1 MKLRLTLAP
10 TDGASGAGG
19 GAGDITLSCD
29 VTQTVA
35 ETARTLIRS
44 GAGGDADPQLQA
56 LAETR
61 FAPVT
66 LVGRPTEGASPVML
80 DPATPIGSS
89 GLQSGWIIEPVAEF
103 GSRRDVDRFIGVA
116 GYVEVL
122 SGRQAGVFFSLV
134 PGTNSVGRDRG
145 ARIHLGDPSVSRRHA
160 SIEIRQEVGQEIVLH
175 DLGSANG
182 ILADGERVERLT
194 IDHPRV
200 VQLGTVEIRIT
211 PGPPP
216 QEIPQLAHQVM
227 HTRSPRVG
235 PRFPQSERELPAPP
249 APPTPGR
256 IPMLAMLAPMMMGG
270 VLFLVTQSPMSLM
283 MVAFTPLMMVG
294 SWVDGRLSGRR
305 KRRGDLQRFLETLET
320 ERAELAELRGRE
332 IEVRAAETPAF
343 PEIAAAIAQ
352 RDGLLWTRRPEHRSF
367 LEVRFGEGVLP
378 SRTRVKTPP
387 RGEASADHWKALCE
401 IEEEFREVAPVPV
414 LERLSRCGSIG
425 LAGEPYWAEGMARS
439 LVLQLVGL
447 HSPAE
452 LALAGFV
459 GPGDA
464 EDWEWLK
471 WLPHIDSVTSPIP
484 CWPLADDPA
493 SSTRLITALEGL
505 LETRRAAMGAR
516 AEVRSHLDIGAR
528 NDDHQGEAVTAL
540 PITPAVVVLVLN
552 DQQIEA
558 SRLIALA
565 EHGPDLG
572 IHLIW
577 VARER
582 ASIPAACRTFVELG
596 HAEGSVSFVRSGD
609 RVPLLRLEN
618 AETGL
623 ALELAR
629 RLSPVEDTGA
639 RVLDESDLPKSVN
652 LRELHPVDLLGGSS
666 AIAQAWARSGTL
678 TSQWM
683 KGADREPVSLAA
695 VVGQGPD
702 GPSVIDLRVHGPHAL
717 VGGTTGAGKSEF
729 LQSWIM
735 SMAATVSPDR
745 LTFLLVD
752 YKGGAAFAECTEL
765 PHTVGLV
772 TDLSPHL
779 VRRALTSLRAE
790 LRYREEL
797 LAEHGAKDLITME
810 RRSDPAAP
818 PTLLIV
824 IDEFAALANE
834 IPEFVDGVIDVA
846 QRGRS
851 LGLHLIMATQR
862 PAGVIK
868 DNLRANTNLRVA
880 LRMADEADSSDVIGV
895 KDAAFFGAETPGR
908 GAIKVGP
915 GRIAHF
921 QTGYLGGRASA
932 SSGPSTRLEV
942 RPLGFTEG
950 RAWDLPPEREEPA
963 AKRSARDIEVLR
975 DGIVAAATAA
985 GVAAPRRP
993 WLDALPERLALEEL
1007 READAASASAADVTD
1022 APVVGL
1028 RDQPSEQRQSPVA
1041 IDFEEA
1047 GNISIIG
1054 AGGTGKTSAILT
1066 LAASLSA
1073 DAAAK
1078 PVQLYAIDA
1087 AGGALD
1093 ALAGLP
1099 TVGAVAP
1106 LGDLELTGRVIR
1118 RVLEVIGE
1126 RGPRFAAA
1134 RAGGLRAYRGTPGG
1148 SAEPRVML
1156 LIDGF
1161 AAFRQATETLGG
1173 PASLYQMLG
1182 EIMSTGRSVGVHV
1195 VLTSDRPSAIPA
1207 AMASTLQQQYVLRLA
1222 SPHDYGYLGVPGDAL
1237 GEAPSGRALLAGDD
1251 EEIQFA
1257 VVGGEHELAAQAE
1270 AIDGLASRLR
1280 ESGVPQTPEVRNA
1293 PERIPLDELP
1303 AAVAD
1308 RAVYGIDPRT
1318 LEPIGMPAR
1327 GLGVISGP
1335 AGSGLSTAARSC
1347 VAGLERWAAGR
1358 GERLDTVL
1366 LTMIPEGL
1374 RSQGGWGRVAYGE
1387 DEVRDLARELTVAL
1401 GGRPAARPG
1410 MAPIGGLIGGPIG
1423 APAGLI
1429 GARDGAGDEAN
1440 EAGDADPLVFP
1451 RPGAR
1456 GVVIVER
1463 PAEAEG
1469 TEALAELVALA
1480 RAARRS
1486 EVLVL
1491 FEFEQGTGA
1500 GIWDLFT
1507 ALKQPGWGLALQPDN
1522 GEGQSPF
1529 RESFGRVKR
1538 ADFPPGRGF
1547 AVESGRVTPVH
1558 VADASGTLVLRSAS
1572 AGDI

>member
-1 MKLRLTLAP
+1 MKLRLTLAQ
-10 TDGASGAGG
+10 TGGAGG
-19 GAGDITLSCD
+19 ADGEAGDVTLSCD

-44 GAGGDADPQLQA
+44 GAGADPQLQA
-56 LAETR
+56 LADAR

-66 LVGRPTEGASPVML
+66 LVGRPTEGASSVML
-80 DPATPIGSS
+80 DPATPIGAS

-103 GSRRDVDRFIGVA
+103 GPWRDTERVIAVA

-134 PGTNSVGRDRG
+134 PGANSIGRDRS

-160 SIEIRQEVGQEIVLH
+160 SIEIRQEVGQGIVLH

-182 ILADGERVERLT
+182 ILVDGKRTSQLAIEY
-194 IDHPRV
+194 PRI

-216 QEIPQLAHQVM
+216 QSIPQLTHQVM

-256 IPMLAMLAPMMMGG
+256 VPMLAMLAPMMMGG

-305 KRRGDLQRFLETLET
+305 KQRGDLQRFTETLET
-320 ERAELAELRGRE
+320 ERGELAELRGRE

-343 PEIAAAIAQ
+343 PEIAAAIAH

-378 SRTRVKTPP
+378 SRTRVKLPA
-387 RGEASADHWKALCE
+387 RGEASAEHWKALCE

-414 LERLSRCGSIG
+414 LERLDRCGSIG
-425 LAGEPYWAEGMARS
+425 LAGEPFWAEGMARS
-439 LVLQLVGL
+439 LVLQLAGL

-484 CWPLADDPA
+484 CWPLADDPP

-528 NDDHQGEAVTAL
+528 NDAHQGEAVTAL
-540 PITPAVVVLVLN
+540 PITPAVVVLVLD

-565 EHGPDLG
+565 EQGPDLG

-582 ASIPAACRTFVELG
+582 ASIPAACRTFAELG

-609 RVPLLRLEN
+609 RVPLQRLEN
-618 AETGL
+618 AETRL

-678 TSQWM
+678 TSQWA

-695 VVGQGPD
+695 IVGQGPD

-735 SMAATVSPDR
+735 SMAASTSPDR

-932 SSGPSTRLEV
+932 SSGASTRLEV

-975 DGIVAAATAA
+975 DGIVAAAAA
-985 GVAAPRRP
+985 VGVAAPRRP
-993 WLDALPERLALEEL
+993 WLDALPEQLALEGLGGEG
-1007 READAASASAADVTD
+1007 ADPDV
-1022 APVVGL
+1022 PVVGL

-1047 GNISIIG
+1047 GNVSIIG
-1054 AGGTGKTSAILT
+1054 AGGTGKTSALLT

-1073 DAAAK
+1073 DPAAG
-1078 PVQLYAIDA
+1078 PVHLYAIDA

-1093 ALAGLP
+1093 ALADLP

-1106 LGDLELTGRVIR
+1106 LGDLELTERVIR

-1148 SAEPRVML
+1148 MAEPRVVL

-1237 GEAPSGRALLAGDD
+1237 GEAPPGRALLAGDD

-1257 VVGGEHELAAQAE
+1257 LVGGEHELAAQAE
-1270 AIDGLASRLR
+1270 AIDRLASRLR
-1280 ESGVPQTPEVRNA
+1280 ESGAPRAPEVRNA
-1293 PERIPLDELP
+1293 PERILLDELP
-1303 AAVAD
+1303 ALVAG
-1308 RAVYGIDPRT
+1308 RAVYGIDTRT
-1318 LEPIGMPAR
+1318 LEAIGMPAR

-1335 AGSGLSTAARSC
+1335 AGSGLSTAALSC
-1347 VAGLERWAAGR
+1347 IAGLGRWAEGR
-1358 GERLDTVL
+1358 GEELDTVL

-1374 RSQGGWGRVAYGE
+1374 RAHAGWGRVGYGE

-1401 GGRPAARPG
+1401 GGRPAGRPG
-1410 MAPIGGLIGGPIG
+1410 IAPIGGMIGGPIG
-1423 APAGLI
+1423 APAALI
-1429 GARDGAGDEAN
+1429 GDRGGEHGAGET
-1440 EAGDADPLVFP
+1440 DPPVFP
-1451 RPGAR
+1451 RPGTR
-1456 GVVIVER
+1456 GVVVVER

-1507 ALKQPGWGLALQPDN
+1507 ALKQPGWGLALQPDE

-1529 RESFGRVKR
+1529 RETFGRVKR

-1558 VADASGTLVLRSAS
+1558 VAEASGTLVLRSAFADDS
-1572 AGDI
+1572 

>member
-1 MKLRLTLAP
+1 MKLRLTLAS
-10 TDGASGAGG
+10 TGGADDANGD
-19 GAGDITLSCD
+19 AGDITLSCD

-44 GAGGDADPQLQA
+44 GAGTGADPQLQA

-66 LVGRPTEGASPVML
+66 LVGRPIEGAPPVML
-80 DPATPIGSS
+80 DPAAPIGSS

-103 GSRRDVDRFIGVA
+103 GSRRDADRVIGVA

-122 SGRQAGVFFSLV
+122 SGRQAGVFFSLI

-145 ARIHLGDPSVSRRHA
+145 ARIHLSDPSVSRRHA
-160 SIEIRQEVGQEIVLH
+160 SIEIRQGAGQGIVLH

-182 ILADGERVERLT
+182 ILADGERVEQLT
-194 IDHPRV
+194 VDYPRV
-200 VQLGTVEIRIT
+200 VELGTVEIRIT

-216 QEIPQLAHQVM
+216 QEIPQLTHQVM

-332 IEVRAAETPAF
+332 VEVRAAETPAF

-387 RGEASADHWKALCE
+387 RGEASADHWKALRE

-414 LERLSRCGSIG
+414 LERLNRCGSIG

-484 CWPLADDPA
+484 CWPLADDPG

-505 LETRRAAMGAR
+505 LETRRTAMGAR
-516 AEVRSHLDIGAR
+516 AEVRSHLGIGAR
-528 NDDHQGEAVTAL
+528 NDDRQGEAVTAL
-540 PITPAVVVLVLN
+540 PVTPAVVVLVLN

-582 ASIPAACRTFVELG
+582 ASVPAACRTFAELG

-629 RLSPVEDTGA
+629 HLSPVEDTGA
-639 RVLDESDLPKSVN
+639 RVLDESDLPKSVS

-678 TSQWM
+678 TSQWV
-683 KGADREPVSLAA
+683 KGVDREPVSLAA

-702 GPSVIDLRVHGPHAL
+702 GPSIIDLRVHGPHAL

-790 LRYREEL
+790 LRHREEL

-932 SSGPSTRLEV
+932 SSGPSTRIEV

-1007 READAASASAADVTD
+1007 READGGAASAADATD
-1022 APVVGL
+1022 APVIGL

-1054 AGGTGKTSAILT
+1054 AGGTGKTSALLT

-1078 PVQLYAIDA
+1078 PVHLYAIDA

-1093 ALAGLP
+1093 AISGLP

-1106 LGDLELTGRVIR
+1106 LGDLELTERVIR
-1118 RVLEVIGE
+1118 RVLEAIGE

-1134 RAGGLRAYRGTPGG
+1134 RAGGLRAYRSTPGG
-1148 SAEPRVML
+1148 SAEPRVVL
-1156 LIDGF
+1156 LVDGF
-1161 AAFRQATETLGG
+1161 AAFRQATEALGG
-1173 PASLYQMLG
+1173 RTPLYQMLG

-1195 VLTSDRPSAIPA
+1195 VLTSDRPAAIPA
-1207 AMASTLQQQYVLRLA
+1207 AMASALQQQYVLRLA

-1237 GEAPSGRALLAGDD
+1237 AEAPPGRALLAGDD

-1257 VVGGEHELAAQAE
+1257 VLRGEHELAAQAG
-1270 AIDGLASRLR
+1270 AIDGLASKLR
-1280 ESGVPQTPEVRNA
+1280 KSGVPQTPEVRNA

-1308 RAVYGIDPRT
+1308 RAVYGIDTRT

-1335 AGSGLSTAARSC
+1335 AGSGLSTAARTC
-1347 VAGLERWAAGR
+1347 VAGLGRWAAGR
-1358 GERLDTVL
+1358 GEQLDTVL

-1374 RSQGGWGRVAYGE
+1374 RSQDVWGRVAYGE
-1387 DEVRDLARELTVAL
+1387 DEVRDIARELTVAL

-1410 MAPIGGLIGGPIG
+1410 IAPIG
-1423 APAGLI
+1423 APTGLV
-1429 GARDGAGDEAN
+1429 DAGDEA
-1440 EAGDADPLVFP
+1440 DPLIFP
-1451 RPGAR
+1451 RDGAR

-1463 PAEAEG
+1463 PAEAGG

-1480 RAARRS
+1480 QAARRS

-1491 FEFEQGTGA
+1491 FEFEQGAGA
-1500 GIWDLFT
+1500 VIWDLYT
-1507 ALKQPGWGLALQPDN
+1507 ALKQPGWGLALQPDD

-1547 AVESGRVTPVH
+1547 VIESGRVTPVH

-1572 AGDI
+1572 ADDI